1 VLIDVAVEENLA
13 RSVRNLPRTA
23 FLSSSRVTARDV
35 AGADRVVATQ
45 GALEKLQEAL
55 A

>member
-1 VLIDVAVEENLA
+1 VFV
-13 RSVRNLPRTA
+13 P
-23 FLSSSRVTARDV
+23 SSRLTAREV
-35 AGADRVVATQ
+35 ADASRVVATQ